1 VIATFVATFWRSE
14 LDILIKIVMFHCDLY
29 SPNGLWVTV
38 AICVKCFTIP
48 VDPSGRSLAG
58 IAGSEP
64 AGRDRCLSFE
74 FCVLSGRGL
83 CVGLIARPEKSYQ
96 VWCV

>member
-1 VIATFVATFWRSE
+1 M
-14 LDILIKIVMFHCDLY
+14 KIVMFHCDLY

-48 VDPSGRSLAG
+48 VDPSGHSLAG
-58 IAGSEP
+58 IAGSKP
-64 AGRDRCLSFE
+64 AGRDSCLYLLSFV
-74 FCVLSGRGL
+74 CCQVRGL
-83 CVGLIARPEKSYQ
+83 GVGLIARPEKSYQ